1 MIEKQVELP
10 DPYTLGDSW
19 GIGWARFGWGG
30 RRLIGHDGGT
40 LGQAAFLRALP
51 EEGLVVA
58 LFTNGG
64 HAQDLYVDLYR
75 EIFAELAGLEMASP
89 LAPPTEPVAVDVT
102 PFLGRYERAGMR
114 LDVLVD
120 GGQPSLRAELTGSL
134 AAVVPERVR
143 EYPMTAVDDGLFVV
157 REQATETWI
166 PVTFYELPTGQAL
179 VHFELRATPRI
190 ASQNP
195 ASRP

>member
-1 MIEKQVELP
+1 MHLQGGVAADGTRVLSESSTDAMTQKQADLP

-19 GIGWARFGWGG
+19 GIGWVRFGWDG

-51 EEGLVVA
+51 EEGLAVA

-64 HAQDLYVDLYR
+64 HAQDLYEDLFR

-89 LAPPTEPVAVDVT
+89 LAPPSEPVAVDVT
-102 PFLGRYERAGMR
+102 PYLGRYERAGMR

-120 GGQPSLRAELTGSL
+120 GGQPSLRAELPGHWPQSC
-134 AAVVPERVR
+134 
-143 EYPMTAVDDGLFVV
+143 
-157 REQATETWI
+157 
-166 PVTFYELPTGQAL
+166 PTVSGNIQ
-179 VHFELRATPRI
+179 
-190 ASQNP
+190 
-195 ASRP
+195 